1 MAMNIH
7 RAMSEGLTMTFI
19 ALLLALHVRSML
31 TLEGKIR
38 QDSFKHPQVKGRGRE
53 YNRLSV

>member
-1 MAMNIH
+1 
-7 RAMSEGLTMTFI
+7 MTFI